1 MSDVLKI
8 KETPCACGSHF
19 LAIEQILG
27 RDDDVLWIQGKR
39 IFPDLLSRKIALATD
54 AFSRYEIIQTG
65 ESEIQIHI
73 QSARFEDLDQSTIK
87 MHWHET
93 VFNPTLKQRKIRNE
107 IQHTL
112 H

>member
-1 MSDVLKI
+1 M
-8 KETPCACGSHF
+8 
-19 LAIEQILG
+19 
-27 RDDDVLWIQGKR
+27 
-39 IFPDLLSRKIALATD
+39 ATD

-73 QSARFEDLDQSTIK
+73 QSARFEETKSAIASILSEFLEDLDQSTIK